1 MALTVVIELWGSP
14 VRIIR
19 LVVVVFLLLASAFL
33 TNGSRAEAQEAK
45 AMLLFGGHDHKT
57 FLGCLNCVDTSDTS
71 VCNDVGKYGSD
82 VAENSIWNDVGPYGS
97 DVSPIS
103 PWNDVSQDAP
113 IIVDRAGKS
122 YGYFSANNVHHDR
135 TRIGWLVAILD
146 YYEETQDLAKTRQKM
161 CSN

>member
-1 MALTVVIELWGSP
+1 VGIKP
-14 VRIIR
+14 
-19 LVVVVFLLLASAFL
+19 LVVAAVGSLLLASPFL
-33 TNGSRAEAQEAK
+33 TTAPRAEAQVTK
-45 AMLLFGGHDHKT
+45 ALLLFGGHDHKT
-57 FLGCLNCVDTSDTS
+57 FLGCLNCVDTSDVS
-71 VCNDVGKYGSD
+71 VCNDVGQYGSD

-135 TRIGWLVAILD
+135 TRIDWLVAILD
-146 YYEETQDLAKTRQKM
+146 YYDNTNDLAKTRQKM
-161 CSN
+161 CGS

>member
-1 MALTVVIELWGSP
+1 MRIQLSVVAVSLLFASP
-14 VRIIR
+14 
-19 LVVVVFLLLASAFL
+19 LFM
-33 TNGSRAEAQEAK
+33 GPPAEAQGAK
-45 AMLLFGGHDHKT
+45 ALLLFGGHDHKT

-97 DVSPIS
+97 DVSTTS

-113 IIVDRAGKS
+113 IIVDHSGKS
-122 YGYFSANNVHHDR
+122 YGYFSANDVHHDR
-135 TRIGWLVAILD
+135 TRIDWLVAILD
-146 YYEETQDLAKTRQKM
+146 YYEKTNDLAKTRERM